1 MSSNIAIKVEN
12 LSKCYQIYDTPRDRL
27 KQFVLPKIKRI
38 TAPVGRLM
46 MNRSPL
52 AMRLLPHNYYRE
64 FWALKDVSFEVKKG
78 ETVGIIGRNGSGK
91 STLLQ
96 MICGTLTPTS
106 GSVQTNG
113 RIAALLELG
122 SGFNPEFTGRE
133 NVVLNAA
140 ILGVSSEIA
149 HERLDKVIE
158 FSGLGNYIDQPVKTY
173 SSGMFARLAFAAAIH
188 VDPAI
193 LIIDEALAVGDAGFQ
208 LKCMLRMREMQEKG
222 VTILFV
228 SHDTGSVVRLCDHA
242 IVMEHGHIVSQD
254 RDTLKCVKL
263 YEQLTR
269 KVAMPEMTH
278 REPSKLKAETYAE
291 ELQGVQETRLGSQD
305 AHYLSVEF
313 TGDDNKTRQVFE
325 SGEEIQIK
333 ATIESKRHFDKVV
346 TGFTLKNRAGVDV
359 WGDNNLFADVDLSL
373 KAGLSELTY
382 RFKLYIPAGE
392 YFLYIG
398 LADISDER
406 TELDQRWPV
415 RRLTVVSERQCLG
428 FAFSPASIE
437 HVEGI

>member
-1 MSSNIAIKVEN
+1 MSSDIAIKVEN
-12 LSKCYQIYDTPRDRL
+12 LSKCYQIYDSPRDRL
-27 KQFVLPKIKRI
+27 KQFVLPRIKRAI
-38 TAPVGRLM
+38 APVRQLIT
-46 MNRSPL
+46 RHHSPVTD
-52 AMRLLPHNYYRE
+52 YYRE

-269 KVAMPEMTH
+269 KVAMPAMTH

-305 AHYLSVEF
+305 ARYLSVEF

-333 ATIESKRHFDKVV
+333 ATIESKRHFYKVV

-382 RFKLYIPAGE
+382 RFKLHIPAGE

>member
-1 MSSNIAIKVEN
+1 MSSDIAIKVEN
-12 LSKCYQIYDTPRDRL
+12 LSKCYQIYDQPRDRL
-27 KQFVLPKIKRI
+27 KQFVLPKIKSLIAPAKKLVTGHQLPI
-38 TAPVGRLM
+38 T
-46 MNRSPL
+46 
-52 AMRLLPHNYYRE
+52 NYYRE

-106 GSVQTNG
+106 GSVQANG

-140 ILGVSSEIA
+140 ILGVSGDSVR
-149 HERLDKVIE
+149 ERLDKVIE
-158 FSGLGNYIDQPVKTY
+158 FSGLGDYIDQPVKTY

-188 VDPAI
+188 VEPSI
-193 LIIDEALAVGDAGFQ
+193 LVVDEALAVGDAGFQ

-242 IVMEHGHIVSQD
+242 IVMEQGRIVSQD

-269 KVAMPEMTH
+269 KVAMPEVVHQVSLEVQT
-278 REPSKLKAETYAE
+278 KTYAE
-291 ELQGVQETRLGSQD
+291 ELQGIQETRLGSQE
-305 AHYLSVEF
+305 ARYLWVEF
-313 TGDDNKTRQVFE
+313 LGDDNKTRQVFK

-333 ATIESKRHFDKVV
+333 ATIESKRHFEKVV

-359 WGDNNLFADVDLSL
+359 WGDNNHFADVNLCL
-373 KAGLSELTY
+373 KPGLSELTY
-382 RFKLYIPAGE
+382 RFKLNIPAGE

-398 LADISDER
+398 LADISSDR

-437 HVEGI
+437 LVGDL

>member
-1 MSSNIAIKVEN
+1 MSSDIAIKVEN

-27 KQFVLPKIKRI
+27 KQFVYPKAKGLV
-38 TAPVGRLM
+38 APIGRLLGSH
-46 MNRSPL
+46 SPL
-52 AMRLLPHNYYRE
+52 ATRLAPRNYYKE

-133 NVVLNAA
+133 NVLLNAA
-140 ILGVSSEIA
+140 ILGISGEAV

-158 FSGLGNYIDQPVKTY
+158 FSGLGDYIDQPVKTY

-193 LIIDEALAVGDAGFQ
+193 LVIDEALAVGDAGFQ

-242 IVMEHGHIVSQD
+242 IVMEQGRIVSQD

-269 KVAMPEMTH
+269 KVAMPEVSH
-278 REPSKLKAETYAE
+278 RVPSEAQAESYAE
-291 ELQGVQETRLGSQD
+291 ELQGIQETRLGSQE
-305 AHYLSVEF
+305 ANYLSVEF
-313 TGDDNKTRQVFE
+313 VGDDNNARQVFK

-359 WGDNNLFADVDLSL
+359 WGDNNYFADVDLGL
-373 KAGLSELTY
+373 EPGLSELTY
-382 RFKLYIPAGE
+382 RFRLHIPSGE

-398 LADISDER
+398 LADISGER

-415 RRLTVVSERQCLG
+415 RRLTVVSDRQVVGCS
-428 FAFSPASIE
+428 FSPASIE
-437 HVEGI
+437 LISL